1 VLYGRAIYQSQLFG
15 VSMKVKSYTRV
26 TLALDIIKKI
36 QDGQFAG
43 YHELGIIKHKIDLHD
58 IIEIDDSKE
67 MTITCDN
74 PLVPCDSSNIC
85 WKAALLLKERY
96 AIRSNVKINIVK
108 NIPVMGGLAG
118 GSANAASTLS
128 ALSSFWKLDLSK
140 DDLITLGRMLG
151 MDVPFYFTGN
161 TAFDTE
167 ATGVIRPLHHSTSF
181 TFILAI
187 PDFGVSTKDA
197 YQGIDYNLIGKAV
210 GKTKLLEESLCRSDT
225 MTVFSMMHNDFE
237 LTVFKKYPALD
248 ALKNKLAN
256 SGCYASVMSGSG
268 STVLGIA
275 ESRKHAETIQK
286 TLNCKTIIASSYS

>member
-1 VLYGRAIYQSQLFG
+1 
-15 VSMKVKSYTRV
+15 MKVKSFTRV
-26 TLALDIIKKI
+26 TLALDIVKKI
-36 QDGQFAG
+36 QDGRFAG

-58 IIEIDDSKE
+58 ILEINDSKE
-67 MTITCDN
+67 MTLTCDN
-74 PLVPCDSSNIC
+74 PMVPCDSSNIC
-85 WKAALLLKERY
+85 WKAALLLKERFG
-96 AIRSNVKINIVK
+96 IHSNVKINIIK

-128 ALSSFWKLDLSK
+128 ALSTFWRLDLST

-161 TAFDTE
+161 TAFDTD
-167 ATGVIRPLHHSTSF
+167 ATGVIRPLHYTPAF

-197 YQGIDYNLIGKAV
+197 YQGIDYSLIGKAV
-210 GKTKLLEESLCRSDT
+210 GKTKLLEEALCRNDT
-225 MTVFSMMHNDFE
+225 VSVFPLMHNDFE
-237 LTVFKKYPALD
+237 LTVFKKYSALM
-248 ALKNKLAN
+248 ALKKELVEK
-256 SGCYASVMSGSG
+256 GCLASVMSGSG

-286 TLNCKTIIASSYS
+286 TLNCKTILASSYSEM